1 MAERY
6 QFIEHLGRGGFGKI
20 TLFFDHELRRRVV
33 QKSLIDPTYDNCQR
47 LIREGEICMQLRDE
61 THVVDLL
68 DYRFDYTNPCLVFP
82 YYDEG
87 TLEKHVGS
95 RNWYDSIIYV
105 QHGAVALRAVHGIGG
120 IHRDP
125 KPSNM
130 FVDKTDEGKKFVR
143 LGDFGFGR
151 VPQPYTSGTITQ
163 HACGTPDYMAPELY
177 APNAKFTQACD
188 VYSLGITGIEL
199 ITGSRKRESI
209 KTIWINNDVTQ
220 LLWEMTSWTPSQ
232 RPNATEVVSRI
243 SNTITTYNATFDAVV
258 AAAGLG
264 VIAFFLNKALSK

>member
-1 MAERY
+1 
-6 QFIEHLGRGGFGKI
+6 
-20 TLFFDHELRRRVV
+20 
-33 QKSLIDPTYDNCQR
+33 
-47 LIREGEICMQLRDE
+47 MQLRDE
-61 THVVDLL
+61 VHVVDLL
-68 DYRFDYTNPCLVFP
+68 DYRFDYTSPCLVFP

-151 VPQPYTSGTITQ
+151 VPQPYTSGTMTLN
-163 HACGTPDYMAPELY
+163 AFGTPDYMAPELY
-177 APNAKFTQACD
+177 QPNAQFTPACD
-188 VYSLGITGIEL
+188 IYSLGITGIEL

-209 KTIWINNDVTQ
+209 KTIWINNDATN
-220 LLWEMTSWTPSQ
+220 LLWEMTSWTPSK
-232 RPNATEVVSRI
+232 RPDAASVVSRV
-243 SNTITTYNATFDAVV
+243 SNMILTYDTNFNTALTVGGIGI
-258 AAAGLG
+258 AAFCL
-264 VIAFFLNKALSK
+264 FRLLSRDN